1 MVAGEQLHNLPV
13 RLTSFVGRE
22 SELEEVGG
30 LVASRRLVTLTGV
43 GGGGKTRL
51 ATQAAERGSES
62 WRDGVW
68 LVDLGSITDPG
79 VAPAQVASTLGVL
92 VEPGGDQVEALVRQ
106 LRSRQL
112 LMVLDTCEH
121 LLDAV
126 AHLAGVLLGA
136 CPELSLLATSRE
148 PLGVPGE
155 TVWQIP
161 PLREAEAVRLF
172 ADRAGLVAPRFDAA
186 AAERDVAAVCR
197 RVDCVPLAVEL
208 AAAWVRALTPAQI
221 AAGLQESIR
230 LLSGASRAGV
240 PRHQTLLASMRWSH
254 SLLTEEERVFFRR
267 LSVFSG
273 TFTLAAAAAVCTGT
287 GTDPGADREAEV
299 LPLVGRLLDTSLV
312 TVRERTGEIRYRL
325 LDTIRQYA
333 AEQLAAA
340 GETDET
346 RDRHLE
352 HFLAVAVEAEPGLD
366 SDQDRWREVLEGHHD
381 NIAAAC
387 EWGLEAG
394 APADRVDRGRRLAAA
409 MARYWFVRGRAAQ
422 GLGFLDRAL
431 ALAPEARSPLQAR
444 LLAGSAM
451 LGMVSGRKDLVA
463 EASRRGLELAEET
476 GEDRVRA
483 RCLTMLAYP
492 LFFVDFERCQ
502 TQAAA
507 GREAGEAAGD
517 GFARDWA
524 AVLEGYSLQTRNR
537 HAEAT
542 AVSRPALESSRS
554 RGDRFCA
561 AFALGIEIYI
571 ELVSGDVRRAAEIG
585 WEVIDI
591 VAPLGDYFAV
601 GTNTVNAA
609 LAVGAHGD
617 VAEARALM
625 EPVIRA
631 LDTAPEADVVGF
643 MVPHGFLH
651 LWAGDL
657 DGAVHWFRR
666 GVRPMAHGRGD
677 WTAARCLPGL
687 VSALRRLGSTDEAAD
702 LAAEGVALV
711 TGFGAPFELAN
722 LVEEQGHLARPSSP
736 DVARDRYHQALDLRV
751 AHGLRSGFADSLDA
765 MAGLAA
771 DVGQHRTSA
780 RLLGCG
786 DRARPEMG
794 YPRPAV
800 DHETDAALRE
810 TLGRELGETAYNQ
823 ALVEGAD
830 RSLDET
836 VAALTRGRGPRGRPQ
851 SGWDSLT
858 PTEREVVD
866 LVTDGMTNPEIAARL
881 FISRSTVKAHLSHV
895 FAKLEVANRTELATL
910 AGARAAQD

>member
-394 APADRVDRGRRLAAA
+394 APADRADRGRRLAAA

-444 LLAGSAM
+444 LLAGEAAM

-476 GEDRVRA
+476 GEDRVRVA
-483 RCLTMLAYP
+483 AWSTSRTVP
-492 LFFVDFERCQ
+492 VDFQ
-502 TQAAA
+502 PPPVVQAAGGLG
-507 GREAGEAAGD
+507 GRAAPGGGSPATGPPCWRATRCRLATGTRRRRPFPGLPWRAAGHVAT
-517 GFARDWA
+517 GSAR
-524 AVLEGYSLQTRNR
+524 
-537 HAEAT
+537 
-542 AVSRPALESSRS
+542 PSRS
-554 RGDRFCA
+554 
-561 AFALGIEIYI
+561 
-571 ELVSGDVRRAAEIG
+571 
-585 WEVIDI
+585 
-591 VAPLGDYFAV
+591 
-601 GTNTVNAA
+601 
-609 LAVGAHGD
+609 
-617 VAEARALM
+617 
-625 EPVIRA
+625 
-631 LDTAPEADVVGF
+631 
-643 MVPHGFLH
+643 
-651 LWAGDL
+651 
-657 DGAVHWFRR
+657 
-666 GVRPMAHGRGD
+666 
-677 WTAARCLPGL
+677 
-687 VSALRRLGSTDEAAD
+687 GSKFTSSSSPA
-702 LAAEGVALV
+702 
-711 TGFGAPFELAN
+711 TFGAPPRSAGRSSTSLRLWATTS
-722 LVEEQGHLARPSSP
+722 PSAPTPSTP
-736 DVARDRYHQALDLRV
+736 
-751 AHGLRSGFADSLDA
+751 
-765 MAGLAA
+765 
-771 DVGQHRTSA
+771 
-780 RLLGCG
+780 RLPSVPT
-786 DRARPEMG
+786 A
-794 YPRPAV
+794 
-800 DHETDAALRE
+800 
-810 TLGRELGETAYNQ
+810 TLPGRE
-823 ALVEGAD
+823 
-830 RSLDET
+830 R
-836 VAALTRGRGPRGRPQ
+836 
-851 SGWDSLT
+851 
-858 PTEREVVD
+858 
-866 LVTDGMTNPEIAARL
+866 
-881 FISRSTVKAHLSHV
+881 
-895 FAKLEVANRTELATL
+895 
-910 AGARAAQD
+910 